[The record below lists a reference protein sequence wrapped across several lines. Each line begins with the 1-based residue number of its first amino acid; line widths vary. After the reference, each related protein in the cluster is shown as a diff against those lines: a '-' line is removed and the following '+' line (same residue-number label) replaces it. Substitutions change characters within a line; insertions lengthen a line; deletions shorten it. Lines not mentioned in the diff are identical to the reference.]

1 MRVLVV
7 TIVHNPQDARILHRE
22 IAAIRAAGH
31 QVTYAA
37 PFTAFG
43 VERPTGLRTLDLAR
57 AAGRHRVA
65 AARAARTL
73 IRREGPQHDL
83 TLLHDPE
90 LLAATAALPDGA
102 GPLVWDVH
110 EDTAAAVTLK
120 GWLPG
125 PLRRPT
131 AAVFRGVERVV
142 ERRRHLLLAEDGY
155 VARFAGPHPVVPNS
169 TVVPASVTP
178 PGADRVVY
186 VGALTRARGALD
198 MIEVGR
204 LLAGSG
210 VTVHLVGAADDEV
223 RAPLEAAAAAAQ
235 VVWHGF
241 VPNDQALALLDG
253 ALAGLSLLHDEANYR
268 HSRPTKVI
276 EYMAYGVPVVTT
288 PTPPAK
294 ELVES
299 AEAGVVVPFEDP
311 AAVAA
316 AVRALAADPQRAAA
330 MARHGH
336 DAAVR
341 DHDWTRDGKA
351 FVAQLE
357 QWAGLR

>member
-37 PFTAFG
+37 PFTAYG
-43 VERPTGLRTLDLAR
+43 VERPTGLRTLDLPR

-65 AARAARTL
+65 AVRAARAL

-90 LLAATAALPDGA
+90 LLAASAALPDGA

-155 VARFAGPHPVVPNS
+155 VARFRRPHPVVPNS
-169 TVVPASVTP
+169 TVVPATVEP
-178 PGADRVVY
+178 PGHDRVVY
-186 VGALTRARGALD
+186 VGALSRARGALD
-198 MIEVGR
+198 LVAAGR
-204 LLAGSG
+204 LLAGTG
-210 VTVHLVGAADDEV
+210 ITVHLVGGADSQVRDAVAAAD
-223 RAPLEAAAAAAQ
+223 AAGD

-241 VPNDQALALLDG
+241 VPNDEALRLLSG
-253 ALAGLSLLHDEANYR
+253 ALAGLSLLHDEPNYR

-276 EYMAYGVPVVTT
+276 EYLAWGVPVITT
-288 PTPPAK
+288 PSPPAVA
-294 ELVES
+294 LVES
-299 AEAGVVVPFEDP
+299 ADAGVVVPFEDP
-311 AAVAA
+311 EAVAE
-316 AVRALAADPQRAAA
+316 AVRSLAADPERVAA
-330 MARHGH
+330 MARRGH
-336 DAAVR
+336 EAALR
-341 DHDWTRDGKA
+341 DHDWARDGAA
-351 FVAQLE
+351 FVSQLE
-357 QWAGLR
+357 RWARAR